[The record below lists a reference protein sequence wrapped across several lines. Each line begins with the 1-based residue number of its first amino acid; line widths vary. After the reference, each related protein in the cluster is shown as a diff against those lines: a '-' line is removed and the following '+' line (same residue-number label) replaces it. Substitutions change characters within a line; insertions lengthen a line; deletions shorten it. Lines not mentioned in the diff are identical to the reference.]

1 MKRIIPILVV
11 LFLNCTLIF
20 GQAEVSSRL
29 QQEINKSNPN
39 DYIKTLIYLSDQVDL
54 ETLDAQLYLE
64 KASPQIRAY
73 KVIIALQE
81 KAASTQGALINF
93 LEEKLTEREVFS
105 YKTFWI
111 ANLIMVEAKADII
124 NQIKNRADVSQMD
137 IDAMLDWDKPTQRGN
152 ITTEEILSTEPG
164 LKIVNADKLWALGIT
179 GSGRLLMGID
189 TGVRHTHVAL
199 NSRFR
204 GNFVPMSQAWFDP
217 SGSTTPSDCDGHG
230 THTMGTMVG
239 RSTAGDT
246 VGLAI
251 DAQWIASNTLC
262 TGGTSANISAFQWAL
277 NPDGNPSTTSD
288 MPDAI
293 GNSWYDPDITNECTG
308 IYKTTFDALETAGI
322 AVVFS
327 AGNAGSGTS
336 TITKPKNINTDETNV
351 FCVANIQGSLWLAGN
366 NDPIAS
372 SSSRGPSTCGGT
384 GSLLIKPEVSAPGT
398 SVRSSYSTNDNS
410 YSSLSGTSMAC
421 PHVVGAIGLLKQ
433 AFPTLTGKQIKLA
446 LYNTARDLGAAG
458 EDNTYGKGLIDVY
471 AAFLSLGVPDT
482 IAPTKINNLSV
493 VDPTSNSFKLQWTAP
508 LDTSTGGVT
517 QYDIRMSSNPIIDS
531 ITFYAATKLTY
542 NLAPKP
548 AGSSES
554 FVVNNLGFST
564 TRHFAIRSRDA
575 WGNWSLISNPASGTT
590 WGAPTIDADP
600 DSLHQVMIN
609 NTTVIDTVALSNI
622 SSGNST
628 LDYQIAFTNN
638 TFPTGSVIL
647 SLLPKQDLVNESNKD
662 DKNNPAITY
671 GQSIEGQGGP
681 DAFGYKWIDSD
692 APNGPAYVWNDITS
706 TGTLVTAWTP
716 TSTFDPKDEGIAG
729 PFSLG
734 FNFKFYGNNKSNI
747 YISSNGLIL
756 FNTISSDIFTNASIP
771 TPSIPNEYI
780 APFWDDLDGTSQGTV
795 HYKQEPNKFIVQFTN
810 WQKYSATGSLT
821 FQIVLHSNGKINF
834 YYNNMNAT
842 LNSATVGIENS
853 AGAVGLQVAYNA
865 AYVKNNLAVQFA
877 AEPDWLSAN
886 TASGTLY
893 NGNLVNVLIT
903 FRSEDYPVGE
913 YSMNMVVTSN
923 DPAKPTLT
931 VPIRMTITIPVQLN
945 LTAMIE
951 GLSNGTTTIADTVSV
966 ELRKAISPF
975 ALIEGKKIALDDL
988 GAGAANFSSV
998 LEGTPYY
1005 IVVKHRNGLET
1016 WSANPLTFSAGSLAY
1031 DFTNAQ
1037 NKAFGNNLKIKGT
1050 KWCFFSGDLNYDG
1063 IIDLSDIAIID
1074 LDNLSFATGYRASD
1088 LTGDNIV
1095 DLSDVSLADNNN
1107 LNFVAKVTPTSTA
1120 KP

>member
-39 DYIKTLIYLSDQVDL
+39 DYIKTLVYLSDQVDL

-73 KVIIALQE
+73 KVITALQE

-124 NQIKNRADVSQMD
+124 NQIKNRVDVSQMD

-152 ITTEEILSTEPG
+152 ITTEEILSIEPG
-164 LKIVNADKLWALGIT
+164 LKIVNADKLWAMGIT
-179 GSGRLLMGID
+179 GQGRLLMGID

-277 NPDGNPSTTSD
+277 NPDGNSSTSSD

-293 GNSWYDPDITNECTG
+293 GNSWYDPDITDECTG
-308 IYKTTFDALETAGI
+308 IYKTTFDALEAAGI

-398 SVRSSYSTNDNS
+398 SVRSSYSTTDNS
-410 YSSLSGTSMAC
+410 YSSLTGTSMAC

-471 AAFLSLGVPDT
+471 AAYLALPPDLS
-482 IAPTKINNLSV
+482 APTQINNLTV
-493 VDPTSNSFKLQWTAP
+493 TNPTSNSLQLQWTAP
-508 LDTSTGGVT
+508 SDEFILGATE
-517 QYDIRMSSNPIIDS
+517 YDIRLSSNPIDDLA
-531 ITFYAATKLTY
+531 TFNSATRLTY

-554 FVVNNLGFST
+554 FAVGNLDSNT
-564 TRHFAIRSRDA
+564 TKHFAIRSRDV

-600 DSLHQVMIN
+600 DSLHQVIIN

-622 SSGNST
+622 SSGNSI

-638 TFPTGSVIL
+638 TFPTGSISL
-647 SLLPKQDLVNESNKD
+647 SLLPKQNLVNESNKN

-706 TGTLVTAWTP
+706 TGTLVSGWIATG
-716 TSTFDPKDEGIAG
+716 TFDPKDEGIAG

-734 FNFKFYGNNKSNI
+734 FNFKFYGNNKTNI

-771 TPSIPNEYI
+771 SSSIPNEYI
-780 APFWDDLDGTSQGTV
+780 AAFWDDLDGRTQGTV

-842 LNSATVGIENS
+842 LTSATVGIENA

-893 NGNLVNVLIT
+893 NGNSVNVLIT

-951 GLSNGTTTIADTVSV
+951 GLSNGTTTITDTVSV

-998 LEGTPYY
+998 IEGTPYY
-1005 IVVKHRNGLET
+1005 IAVKHRNGLET